1 MKATIKQFL
10 IVDDDPQNN
19 SLSRLA
25 IRKIMGNVPVTD
37 FEIPESGLEYIE
49 KEFQLITPN
58 EKTILLLDINMPTM
72 TGWEFLEA
80 FENFNDKIKG
90 HFQIY
95 LLSSSVDPSDIE
107 RARSNSLVA
116 DFIEKPLNKEALE
129 RMLVLSDK

>member
-25 IRKIMGNVPVTD
+25 IRKIMGNVQVTD
-37 FEIPESGLEYIE
+37 FEIPETGLEYIE
-49 KEFQLITPN
+49 KEFQLTDPD

-72 TGWEFLEA
+72 TGWEFLEV
-80 FENFNDKIKG
+80 FENFSDKIKE

-95 LLSSSVDPSDIE
+95 ILSSSVDPSDIE
-107 RARSNSLVA
+107 RAKSNSLVA

-129 RMLVLSDK
+129 RMIVPGEK